1 LEIIEQAVILA
12 VGNPAHQ
19 SQLTY
24 DRPRTMLP
32 ALGKPL
38 VVRMMDRLHRIGIQD
53 YVVVVGEEEGAVA
66 SYLNSQW
73 VPNARIQFVMQSAS
87 DSLTRIL
94 ADIARKYGKPFLVNS
109 YNSFT
114 HPRFPERLLKHRED
128 YGDAL
133 ILSGATTT
141 LSTSKRNFF
150 ALTRDTHRVTAIASE
165 PPTNG
170 PNLTLTDLAIVGQKV
185 VQFLSTSLPTTGTF
199 SKQLMNTFEHYFR
212 AGGLAYIV
220 DTAWLLQ
227 VQTDYD
233 LLTLNRHLLDEAV
246 DAHILS
252 ELPGTVQI
260 IPPVRIDPQ
269 VSIGAGAKIGPYVYL
284 ESGCTVGRDAVVSN
298 AMILRGATVVS
309 GETVS
314 NTIVATRA
322 RVTA

>member
-1 LEIIEQAVILA
+1 MIDCAVILA

-19 SQLTY
+19 SQLIY

-38 VVRMMDRLHRIGIQD
+38 VVRMMDRLHRIGIQE
-53 YVVVVGEEEGAVA
+53 YIVVVGEEEGAVA
-66 SYLNSQW
+66 AYLNSQW
-73 VPNARIQFVMQSAS
+73 VPNARIQFVMQSSS

-94 ADIARKYGKPFLVNS
+94 AEVARKYGRPFLVNS

-114 HPRFPERLLKHRED
+114 HPHFPERLLKHVDD

-133 ILSGATTT
+133 IVSGATTT

-150 ALTRDTHRVTAIASE
+150 ALTQDKSRVTAIVTE
-165 PPTNG
+165 PPASGTK
-170 PNLTLTDLAIVGQKV
+170 LTLTDLAIVGQKV
-185 VQFLSTSLPTTGTF
+185 IHYLTAALPQTGTF
-199 SKQLMNTFEHYFR
+199 SKQLMNTFDRYIR
-212 AGGLAYIV
+212 TGNPAYV
-220 DTAWLLQ
+220 VETAWLLQ
-227 VQTDYD
+227 IQTDFD
-233 LLTLNRHLLDEAV
+233 LLTLNKHLLDEGQ

-260 IPPVRIDPQ
+260 VPPVRIDPQ
-269 VSIGAGAKIGPYVYL
+269 VSIGPGAKIGPYAYL
-284 ESGCTVGRDAVVSN
+284 ESGCSVGRDAVVNN

-309 GETVS
+309 GETVT

-322 RVTA
+322 RVTG